1 MPNTRLNS
9 NRVPVISQNGKGN
22 YGFTFIEI
30 ILSLVLLSIVTS
42 IFGMGLVAAMESY
55 AFSRA
60 NSDMVQKAQLTL
72 ERMGRELSE
81 LTTIKI
87 DDDITLSDHDI
98 SYNRYEGDTSAVIK
112 TIRLHFSNN
121 TILLEENDIA
131 FILLDDVS
139 NLSLKFY
146 NGSQEITE
154 NLKGNV
160 ANFSIIMI
168 HIDLMR
174 PDKSTKT
181 ESFERLVNLR
191 NNRNQ
196 SSSGVDIN

>member
-1 MPNTRLNS
+1 
-9 NRVPVISQNGKGN
+9 
-22 YGFTFIEI
+22 
-30 ILSLVLLSIVTS
+30 
-42 IFGMGLVAAMESY
+42 MGLVAAMESY

-60 NSDMVQKAQLTL
+60 NSDMVQKAQLML

-81 LTTIKI
+81 LTTIKT
-87 DDDITLSDHDI
+87 DDDITLSDNDI
-98 SYNRYEGDTSAVIK
+98 TYNRYEGDTTALQK
-112 TIRLHFSNN
+112 TIRLHYRNN
-121 TILLEENDIA
+121 TILLEENDEN

-139 NLSLKFY
+139 NMSLKYY

-154 NLKGNV
+154 SLKENV
-160 ANFSIIMI
+160 ANFSTIMI

-174 PDKSTKT
+174 PDQSTKT

-196 SSSGVDIN
+196 SSSGVEIN